1 MMGHNQ
7 MTTAARMSAELLDVA
22 LAAARCGADVLLA
35 GARGTFQV
43 TSKGD
48 EAGNLVTDVDVA
60 AEHAVR
66 GVIQSRRPAD
76 EITGEELPPAGAD
89 QSARVRW
96 SIDPLDGTTNFT
108 RGIPFYA
115 TCVGAAD
122 ADGQWLA
129 GAVVAPAL
137 AKTYFAHRDGGAWLA
152 ADGTVRRLTGPVGGQ
167 GARVLGMGY
176 SYSAEVRAE
185 QFRAAAEQMRDY
197 TDARILG
204 SAALAI
210 CAVAEG
216 ALDGFVETDLGEHD
230 WAAAAVIAEEA
241 GLRVTRPAA
250 GSTAVLVE
258 KPDYRPSAP

>member
-1 MMGHNQ
+1 MMGHND
-7 MTTAARMSAELLDVA
+7 MPTSAHISAELLDVA
-22 LAAARCGADVLLA
+22 LAAAHRGADVLLA
-35 GARGTFQV
+35 GARSAFQV
-43 TSKGD
+43 TSKGEED
-48 EAGNLVTDVDVA
+48 GNLVTDVDVA
-60 AEHAVR
+60 AERAVR

-76 EITGEELPPAGAD
+76 EITGEELPPEGRGHGA
-89 QSARVRW
+89 QVRW

-115 TCVGAAD
+115 TCVGAVD
-122 ADGQWLA
+122 AEGRWLA

-152 ADGTVRRLTGPVGGQ
+152 ADGTVRRLTGPAGGR
-167 GARVLGMGY
+167 GARLLGMGY

-241 GLRVTRPAA
+241 GLRVTRPGT
-250 GSTAVLVE
+250 GSTAVWVE
-258 KPDYRPSAP
+258 KA